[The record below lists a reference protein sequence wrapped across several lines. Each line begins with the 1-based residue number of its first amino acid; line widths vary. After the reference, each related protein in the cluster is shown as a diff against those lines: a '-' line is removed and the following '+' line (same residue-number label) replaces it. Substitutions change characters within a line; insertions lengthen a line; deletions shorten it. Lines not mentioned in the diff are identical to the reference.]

1 MLKNRIFK
9 TRLFSQ
15 WLNKSKLT
23 DENLLIAI
31 NEMEQGLY
39 DANLGGHVYKKRVAL
54 GNRGKSHGAR
64 TIVATK
70 FSHLWFFIFGFE
82 KNQRS
87 NINNAELAH
96 LQAISERL
104 LHLTAQE
111 IDTLVKDKILTEI
124 KYDNDKKI
132 QPHH

>member
-15 WLNKSKLT
+15 WLSKSKLT
-23 DENLLIAI
+23 DTNLLSAI
-31 NEMEQGLY
+31 NEMETGLY
-39 DANLGGHVYKKRVAL
+39 EANLGGHVYKKRVAI

-64 TIVATK
+64 TIIATK
-70 FSHLWFFIFGFE
+70 FGHYWFFIFGFD

-96 LQAISERL
+96 LQAIAERL
-104 LHLTAQE
+104 LNLTTQE
-111 IDTLVKDKILTEI
+111 IDTLKKDKILTEI
-124 KYDNDKKI
+124 NYDNNKKI
-132 QPHH
+132 

>member
-1 MLKNRIFK
+1 
-9 TRLFSQ
+9 
-15 WLNKSKLT
+15 
-23 DENLLIAI
+23 
-31 NEMEQGLY
+31 MEQGLY
-39 DANLGGHVYKKRVAL
+39 DANLGSHVYKKRVAL
-54 GNRGKSHGAR
+54 RNRGKSHGAR

-70 FSHLWFFIFGFE
+70 FGHLWFFIFGFE

-87 NINNAELAH
+87 NTNNAELAH
-96 LQAISERL
+96 LQVISERL
-104 LHLTAQE
+104 LHLTTQE

>member
-9 TRLFSQ
+9 TRIFSQ

-23 DENLLIAI
+23 DANLLSAI
-31 NEMEQGLY
+31 SEMEKGLY
-39 DANLGGHVYKKRVAL
+39 EVNLGGHVYKKRVAI

-64 TIVATK
+64 TILATK
-70 FSHLWFFIFGFE
+70 FGHFWFFIFGFE
-82 KNQRS
+82 KNQKS

-96 LQAISERL
+96 LQAIAERL
-104 LHLTAQE
+104 LNLTNQE
-111 IDTLVKDKILTEI
+111 IDTLTKEKILIEI

-132 QPHH
+132 QSHH